1 MKILRSQ
8 LPVVFAQ
15 KKPATDKENK
25 PLLKDDGTQIEW
37 TNFYVLLPSGKYVRI
52 RPAYIGSKDKPDNR
66 DMNRL
71 LDNVPVITSVTDI
84 E

>member
-15 KKPATDKENK
+15 KVEAKKDGK
-25 PLLKDDGTQIEW
+25 PLLKDDGTPKMF
-37 TNFYVLLPSGKYVRI
+37 TNFYILLPSGKYIRI
-52 RPAYIGSKDKPDNR
+52 RPAYLGTKDKPDDR
-66 DMNRL
+66 DLQRM
-71 LDNVPVITSVTDI
+71 LDNIPVIQSTADI

>member
-15 KKPATDKENK
+15 KVPAKDKEGN
-25 PLLKDDGTQIEW
+25 LLLNEDKSQKFY

-66 DMNRL
+66 DLNRL